1 MERIQEGQPF
11 AVFME
16 CTDSPARLE
25 KLFRHIRKIL
35 PGDGRIF
42 SVVSG
47 TQRKKALEEKLEQ
60 ITERYCETVYFA
72 PYGSSDESRQQMIE
86 KALRRADFQDCVLIL
101 GRQNG
106 ATVREAARQLAY
118 ELDFGE

>member
-11 AVFME
+11 AVFVDY
-16 CTDSPARLE
+16 TDSPAKLE

-35 PGDGRIF
+35 PEDGRIF
-42 SVVSG
+42 SVMSR

-72 PYGSSDESRQQMIE
+72 PYGSSDESRQQVIE

-101 GRQNG
+101 GRQD
-106 ATVREAARQLAY
+106 ATTAREAARQLAY
-118 ELDFGE
+118 ELDLKG

>member
-1 MERIQEGQPF
+1 
-11 AVFME
+11 
-16 CTDSPARLE
+16 
-25 KLFRHIRKIL
+25 
-35 PGDGRIF
+35 
-42 SVVSG
+42 
-47 TQRKKALEEKLEQ
+47 
-60 ITERYCETVYFA
+60 
-72 PYGSSDESRQQMIE
+72 MIE